1 MSLRESYRIFFQ
13 NIWMIVQEVDVKN
26 TREYSIISILK
37 SLKLAFLQD
46 HSNVNL
52 GHFKAKKITFT

>member
-26 TREYSIISILK
+26 TRDYSIINNNNNNINIALY
-37 SLKLAFLQD
+37 
-46 HSNVNL
+46 
-52 GHFKAKKITFT
+52 